1 MALLMSE
8 VANDEDAELVVEEV
22 EVTDSEGEDDDTQ
35 EEANEQDEE
44 QEDED
49 DDEEDDIEEV
59 TTTTPPFP
67 ATPSPIIFD
76 LIATFTARWKTWRA
90 TEWTPKATRW
100 RSG

>member
-1 MALLMSE
+1 MLMSE
-8 VANDEDAELVVEEV
+8 VADDEDAELVVEEV

-59 TTTTPPFP
+59 TTTPLFP

-90 TEWTPKATRW
+90 TEWTLKATRW